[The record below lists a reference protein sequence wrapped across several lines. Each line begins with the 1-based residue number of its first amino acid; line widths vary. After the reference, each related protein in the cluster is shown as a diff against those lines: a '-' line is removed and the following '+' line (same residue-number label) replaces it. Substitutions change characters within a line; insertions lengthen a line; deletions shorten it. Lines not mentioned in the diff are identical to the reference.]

1 MRTRHELD
9 KGVICEKCLHIV
21 TKKNY
26 KRITTNQPI
35 LSDTTGRFKVVY
47 RINLCNNCYDKYA
60 KLVDEFCSRK
70 RGKYDENYIRIIKRK

>member
-70 RGKYDENYIRIIKRK
+70 

>member
-21 TKKNY
+21 KNKEY

-70 RGKYDENYIRIIKRK
+70 RGKYEKSN